1 MLPFIFFIALFT
13 EQQDNIDKS
22 GIRWSFSTKSEEN
35 HFIFPGSMK
44 KKKNTI
50 RILTSRIQE
59 GKEACFLLKNKV
71 SFWFGYSIAHT
82 AYPAIRA

>member
-35 HFIFPGSMK
+35 HFIFPVSMK
-44 KKKNTI
+44 KKK
-50 RILTSRIQE
+50 IQSE
-59 GKEACFLLKNKV
+59 FLRPEYKKEKKHAF
-71 SFWFGYSIAHT
+71 F
-82 AYPAIRA
+82 

>member
-35 HFIFPGSMK
+35 HFIFLVSMK
-44 KKKNTI
+44 KKKYNQNSYVQNT
-50 RILTSRIQE
+50 RRKRSML
-59 GKEACFLLKNKV
+59 
-71 SFWFGYSIAHT
+71 SFKK
-82 AYPAIRA
+82 